1 MVIKTEQLQSTAILS
16 ATYDDETEDLD
27 VTFVNGGTYTHHG
40 VPVEIFDGLVAS
52 SSPGRYWHAN
62 LKDQY

>member
-1 MVIKTEQLQSTAILS
+1 MVIKTEQLQSAALLS
-16 ATYDDETEDLD
+16 ASYDDETEDLD

-40 VPVEIFDGLVAS
+40 VPAQVWEAFIRAP
-52 SSPGRYWHAN
+52 SPGRAWHAM